1 MLCMRF
7 AGMLLMIGQLVSA
20 ASLMYVGTYTQK
32 ESKGIYVWRFD
43 SRKGE
48 ATALGLAAETPSPS
62 WLKLHPRLNVL
73 YAANELSNYQGLSS
87 GAVSAWAID
96 KGTGKL
102 QRLSIV
108 PSRGGGPCHLTLDH
122 SGNFLY
128 VANYGGGSVAR
139 FPVKLDGQIA
149 EASEFVQHAEQGK
162 TPHAHSVT
170 FAPDGK
176 TLLVADLGLDK
187 ILMYHPDLTPESP
200 ASVSVA
206 EGSGPRHL
214 AFTPSGKFFYVI
226 NELKSTVTGFRWDGQ
241 TAKEI
246 GTVSS
251 LPPGF
256 AGKDS
261 SAEIAVHPS
270 GRFVYASNRGADTIA
285 CFRIGRDGALTAA
298 GQTPSGGKNP
308 RNFSFDPT
316 GKWMLV
322 ANQDSDNIVIYKVNR
337 GSGELTAT
345 GRTVQASMPVSV
357 RFFAR

>member
-1 MLCMRF
+1 MRL
-7 AGMLLMIGQLVSA
+7 AGIVLVTGQLVSA

-32 ESKGIYVWRFD
+32 GSQGIYVWRFD

-62 WLKLHPRLNVL
+62 WLTLHPRLNVM

-96 KGTGKL
+96 RGTGKL

-139 FPVKLDGQIA
+139 FPVKLDGQIGDA
-149 EASEFVQHAEQGK
+149 AEFVQHAKE
-162 TPHAHSVT
+162 TRAPHAHSVT

-187 ILMYHPDLTPESP
+187 IMMYHPDLTAASP
-200 ASVSVA
+200 AFASVP

-226 NELKSTVTGFRWDGQ
+226 NELKSTVTGFRWDGRD
-241 TAKEI
+241 AKEI

-251 LPPGF
+251 LPAGF
-256 AGKDS
+256 VGEDS
-261 SAEIAVHPS
+261 SAEIAVSPS

-308 RNFSFDPT
+308 RNFAFDPT

-322 ANQDSDNIVIYKVNR
+322 ANQDSNNIVIYKVNR
-337 GSGELTAT
+337 RSGELTAT
-345 GRTVQASMPVSV
+345 GRTIQANMPVCV
-357 RFFAR
+357 RFLAR